1 MKSSFTPPVS
11 RISAAQMF
19 FRPLA
24 VVTLLLT
31 FALLPFARPAQ
42 NAQRPL
48 TEAVIIDLLH
58 NAVSSSRL
66 QDLVRQRGVSFQ
78 MTHDTERDLKAAGAD
93 ESLLKVIAEVA
104 PNSAAHAPDAG
115 PANPLSASAVLEILS
130 TPGSASVYVD
140 DEPMG
145 TTSPDGRLKLT
156 RLAAGE
162 HKVRIAHAGFRDIE
176 QTTQLVP
183 GKSSTLFASLVPVQA
198 QNPLAPESAPP
209 ASSNPEGSSPPGAL
223 GMFVTQIQGAATG
236 MAIQAVVPGSP
247 ADRSGFRPGDT
258 VLSIA
263 GQPVA
268 APQDVSNALSA
279 HHTGD
284 TVEVTIKQG
293 EIVRTKQVRLA
304 GPEIMAGVARFRVN
318 HDHGISMPG
327 YCTGWMTV
335 VGGRILFVGE
345 TGTSSTG
352 TQAPVH
358 AYTLFLN
365 DVKDVKKNPMY
376 LAIFGAFHIR
386 MKDGTNLNFVV
397 IDSRGMAQPP
407 EALLRALREA
417 GAGR

>member
-1 MKSSFTPPVS
+1 
-11 RISAAQMF
+11 
-19 FRPLA
+19 LN
-24 VVTLLLT
+24 
-31 FALLPFARPAQ
+31 FALPIPFARPAQ
-42 NAQRPL
+42 DAQRPL

-58 NAVSSSRL
+58 NAVSSTRL

-78 MTHDTERDLKAAGAD
+78 MTHDTERDLKEAGAD
-93 ESLLKVIAEVA
+93 ENLLKVIAEVA
-104 PNSAAHAPDAG
+104 PNPTAHAPEAG
-115 PANPLSASAVLEILS
+115 PANPLSTSAGLEILS
-130 TPGSASVYVD
+130 APGSASVYVD
-140 DEPMG
+140 DEPVG

-162 HKVRIAHAGFRDIE
+162 HKVRIAHAGFRDVE
-176 QTTQLVP
+176 QTSQLVA
-183 GKSSTLFASLVPVQA
+183 GKSVTVFASLVPA
-198 QNPLAPESAPP
+198 QSSNPLAPESAPP
-209 ASSNPEGSSPPGAL
+209 RASSNPAGGSPPGAL
-223 GMFVTQIQGAATG
+223 GMFVNQIQGAATG

-268 APQDVSNALSA
+268 APQDVSSALSS
-279 HHTGD
+279 HHAGD
-284 TVEVTIKQG
+284 IVEVTIKQG
-293 EIVRTKQVRLA
+293 EIVQTKQVQLA
-304 GPEIMAGVARFRVN
+304 GPEIMARVMRFRVN

-335 VGGRILFVGE
+335 VGGRILFLGE

-352 TQAPVH
+352 SQAPVH
-358 AYTLFLN
+358 AYTLSLN

-397 IDSRGMAQPP
+397 VDSRGMAQPP
-407 EALLRALREA
+407 EALLQALREA